1 MNMRQ
6 NTAERI
12 LPEKTFREAERERGG
27 NDAFASSREC
37 SWADFNALPLPN
49 RRMEEWR
56 FASLSGVRFE
66 DFSLPGGA
74 VPAALAQ
81 DLVARSRVVPET
93 AGTPVFPGE
102 PPPAAPLDPPLGG
115 PGVVR
120 PPPPAPRVARPK
132 TPRRPGRARAWAIP
146 APSPPA
152 AAGPTTT
159 MMVSAATMTMAC
171 MKSEALSARKP
182 PMMV

>member
-6 NTAERI
+6 NTAESI
-12 LPEKTFREAERERGG
+12 LSEKTFREAERERGG

-74 VPAALAQ
+74 VLDALAQ
-81 DLVARSRVVPET
+81 D
-93 AGTPVFPGE
+93 
-102 PPPAAPLDPPLGG
+102 
-115 PGVVR
+115 
-120 PPPPAPRVARPK
+120 
-132 TPRRPGRARAWAIP
+132 RARAMHLLNTELGERRIA
-146 APSPPA
+146 
-152 AAGPTTT
+152 
-159 MMVSAATMTMAC
+159 
-171 MKSEALSARKP
+171 EALLAAEHVEEGLTVAHKVNRRHEHLFLE
-182 PMMV
+182 